1 MTVITWG
8 SYSPSSVP
16 SKVPPWH
23 FFLIIKCVHITESLW
38 GGPKNQGRKP
48 TQQPELPQ
56 PSKWLGRSSSQWTNT
71 SSPGDTCCL
80 WLGIWSLIVS
90 TDCSAYLQVCHLAE
104 ETDRPLQ
111 RAGGQWDLN
120 AQQVQGGCTEA
131 AREWS
136 LQCPLV
142 LSQPQCK
149 DFVFPNS
156 SQNYIFN
163 ICKTLMNKCKCF
175 LRAWLSGL
183 GSLASGKR
191 NLWNNNVCFDV
202 ASKWRSLW
210 AKP

>member
-8 SYSPSSVP
+8 SYSPSSLP

-120 AQQVQGGCTEA
+120 AQQVQGRVHG
-131 AREWS
+131 
-136 LQCPLV
+136 
-142 LSQPQCK
+142 
-149 DFVFPNS
+149 S
-156 SQNYIFN
+156 SPGVVP
-163 ICKTLMNKCKCF
+163 
-175 LRAWLSGL
+175 AVSL
-183 GSLASGKR
+183 GSR
-191 NLWNNNVCFDV
+191 PTPVQRFRI
-202 ASKWRSLW
+202 SKQLQ
-210 AKP
+210 KLYF